1 VRGDASW
8 AGDWE
13 RDGRLDAFRTAELV
27 TIKDA
32 GHWVHHDQL
41 KEFLADVHR
50 FLKLRAR
57 KRTRRQRSH
66 LRECRR

>member
-1 VRGDASW
+1 VLLVRGDASW

-27 TIKDA
+27 TITNA

-41 KEFLADVHR
+41 GEFLRVVR
-50 FLKLRAR
+50 QFLKL
-57 KRTRRQRSH
+57 
-66 LRECRR
+66 